1 MENIKVKE
9 GDKRMSDIMKFVL
22 ILASP
27 LIALIDLFIISCII
41 SILDMIFDDIIIL
54 KETIKKCFGG
64 DDKE

>member
-1 MENIKVKE
+1 
-9 GDKRMSDIMKFVL
+9 MSDIMKFVL